1 MSDRINGDELS
12 RYNTAFPR
20 TQISCENCEDYLRLS
35 IVGELDILSSN
46 AARPL
51 ILSIMEQLP
60 PGYELL
66 IDLSRLVY
74 ISSTGVGLLTSVLM
88 EAKKKGVELVLG
100 EIHPKVEDVLRLLGV
115 LSFFKR
121 MDRG

>member
-1 MSDRINGDELS
+1 
-12 RYNTAFPR
+12 
-20 TQISCENCEDYLRLS
+20 
-35 IVGELDILSSN
+35 
-46 AARPL
+46 
-51 ILSIMEQLP
+51 MEQLP